1 MSLQAIMSYLFD
13 FSDGDKVSLSA
24 GEVCVRGGCRV
35 PWAAPCLTPSTHP
48 DTRQAETPQRP
59 WRSYFDLIVVD
70 TRKPL
75 FFAEGTVLRQ
85 VNTVRTSPSLRG
97 AVGTAW
103 AQRGLPWG
111 QPCRFTTGWAKV
123 IVTTP
128 HPGVLLSLRTRG
140 SCALGRTPAHSS
152 TALSTPAVSA
162 HLGSAGSTGGRA
174 RTATLMSG
182 CHRLFGCGV

>member
-1 MSLQAIMSYLFD
+1 MSYLFD
-13 FSDGDKVSLSA
+13 FSDGDKVSLST
-24 GEVCVRGGCRV
+24 GGVCVRGGCRV
-35 PWAAPCLTPSTHP
+35 PSAAPRLTPSTHP

-103 AQRGLPWG
+103 ARRGLPWG
-111 QPCRFTTGWAKV
+111 QLCRFTIGWAKV
-123 IVTTP
+123 IVTPPPSRGPLVLQDTGKLRIGTYTGPLQHCAVYSGGECPSGLRRQRGGTCP
-128 HPGVLLSLRTRG
+128 HHHPDVCLSQ
-140 SCALGRTPAHSS
+140 ALQMWCVTCW
-152 TALSTPAVSA
+152 V
-162 HLGSAGSTGGRA
+162 
-174 RTATLMSG
+174 
-182 CHRLFGCGV
+182 